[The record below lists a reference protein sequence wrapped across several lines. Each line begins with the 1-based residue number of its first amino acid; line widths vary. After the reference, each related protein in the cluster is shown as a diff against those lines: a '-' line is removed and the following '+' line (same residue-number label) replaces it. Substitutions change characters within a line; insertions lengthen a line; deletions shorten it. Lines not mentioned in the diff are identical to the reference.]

1 MKKNNYAVIMAGGIG
16 SRFWPMSTSSKPKQF
31 LDVLGTGKSLIQLT
45 FDRIKHLCVEENIL
59 IVTSEN
65 YKALVQEQLPQ
76 LPLDNILCEPA
87 RRNTAPCVAYGCYK
101 ILSKN
106 KDAKI
111 LIAPSDH
118 LILKELDYLSAIE
131 KGFKACENDILV
143 TLGIETTRPDT
154 GYGYIKASE
163 TVFEQDSDFRKV
175 DVFTE
180 KPALPLAKE
189 YHSKS
194 DFYWN
199 SGMFIWSALSITKA
213 FSNCSPAMHKL
224 FSSGQDVYNT
234 SSEKEFIDSI
244 YNQCENISV
253 DYAIM
258 EKASNVYVLPCD
270 IGWTDL
276 GTWGSLHDTLQQ
288 DENQNALLG
297 EKIKVFEAENNMIAN
312 NSNKLL
318 VAHGLKGF
326 IVVNTAEAT
335 LICKLDEEQK
345 IKKFV
350 SELSQNEE
358 FKTLF

>member
-1 MKKNNYAVIMAGGIG
+1 MAGGIG

-31 LDVLGTGKSLIQLT
+31 LDVLGTGKSLLQLT
-45 FDRIKHLCVEENIL
+45 YDRIKHLCFEENIL
-59 IVTSEN
+59 VVTSES
-65 YKALVQEQLPQ
+65 YRELVQSQLPN
-76 LPLDNILCEPA
+76 LTPDNILCEPA

-101 ILSKN
+101 ILNKN

-131 KGFKACENDILV
+131 KGFKACENNILV

-154 GYGYIKASE
+154 GYGYIKASA
-163 TVFEQDSDFRKV
+163 TTFEQDSNFQKV
-175 DVFTE
+175 EVFTE

-189 YHSKS
+189 YHSKN

-199 SGMFIWSALSITKA
+199 SGMFIWSASAITKA
-213 FSNCSPAMHKL
+213 FLEHSPAMHEL
-224 FSSGQDVYNT
+224 FASGQDSFNT
-234 SSEKEFIDSI
+234 PSEKKFINSI
-244 YNQCENISV
+244 YDQCENISV

-276 GTWGSLHDTLQQ
+276 GTWGSLHDTLDQ
-288 DENQNALLG
+288 DECNNSFLG
-297 EKIKVFEAENNMIAN
+297 NKINVFEAKNNMIAN
-312 NSNKLL
+312 DTNKLL
-318 VAHGLKGF
+318 VAQGIEGL
-326 IVVNTAEAT
+326 IVVNTEHAT

-345 IKKFV
+345 IKGFV
-350 SELSQNEE
+350 QKLSKKEE